1 MARPT
6 KYTEERATKILQA
19 IKLGATYRLA
29 CMYGGID
36 EGTFANWRK
45 RYSDFSDAVKEA
57 EGAGTVQWLAKI
69 EAAASDGNWQ
79 AAAWKLER
87 RYPQEYGRKVTEMQ
101 GKDGEPLTFT
111 MTLDKAGDDDDSD
124 N

>member
-29 CMYGGID
+29 CMYAGISED
-36 EGTFANWRK
+36 TFARWRTK
-45 RYSDFSDAVKEA
+45 ADFADKLLEA
-57 EGAGTVQWLAKI
+57 EGSASVQWLAKI
-69 EAAASDGNWQ
+69 EAAASEGTWQ

-101 GKDGEPLTFT
+101 GTDGAPLVFT
-111 MTLDKAGDDDDSD
+111 MALDKAGSDDGDEDT
-124 N
+124 